1 MIELCDTFVAPEY
14 HDKVL
19 EFFDLSTLA
28 DRLHD
33 EETLATEYL
42 AKDGNWHTARFIV
55 KKRDNNGNVTHIL
68 YATRLISD
76 AKRREK
82 NWISIAEEANKAN
95 LAKTEFISQ
104 IAHDI
109 LTPMN
114 AILGFETLAEQHI
127 MNLKL

>member
-1 MIELCDTFVAPEY
+1 M
-14 HDKVL
+14 
-19 EFFDLSTLA
+19 A

-42 AKDGNWHTARFIV
+42 AKDGNWHTARFIE

-127 MNLKL
+127 NEPKTVEYNLK